1 MEYRV
6 NEIMEYQVKF
16 VYLDDDEFE
25 PEANYFVVTAES
37 EEEAVRKCK
46 DSFCP
51 IAILEVVAYTALH
64 IRRGEVR

>member
-1 MEYRV
+1 MENKVMEYH
-6 NEIMEYQVKF
+6 VKF

-25 PEANYFVVTAES
+25 PEAYYFVVDAES

-51 IAILEVVAYTALH
+51 IEVLEVNAYTASGL
-64 IRRGEVR
+64 RKGEVR